1 MCVMNKFIRLFILVV
16 GIVTFLSSCQKDED
30 IEGGKPYSL
39 VGTTWTSPMSENK
52 RYTSFRFFAGHQY
65 EERTLDQNAVLIDV
79 SARGRYVVTK
89 YRGRWTVDFY
99 EGDRIRNSLFIY
111 YDEGYMT
118 EGVVKYRKQ

>member
-52 RYTSFRFFAGHQY
+52 RYTSFRFLSGNLY
-65 EERTLDQNAVLIDV
+65 EERVLDQNAILID
-79 SARGRYVVTK
+79 APTRGRYVVTK
-89 YRGRWTVDFY
+89 YRGRWNVDFY
-99 EGDRIRNSLFIY
+99 QGDRIRNSLFIY

-118 EGVVKYRKQ
+118 KGVVKYRKQ

>member
-1 MCVMNKFIRLFILVV
+1 MNKFIRLFILVL
-16 GIVTFLSSCQKDED
+16 GIVTFLSSCKKDED

-52 RYTSFRFFAGHQY
+52 RYTSFRFFAGNQY

-89 YRGRWTVDFY
+89 YRDRWNVDFY
-99 EGDRIRNSLFIY
+99 QGDMIRNSLFIY

-118 EGVVKYRKQ
+118 MGVVKYRKQ